1 MSLKK
6 CTTVMK
12 SVSEG
17 ELGVEEVKPLK
28 EIISI
33 AKTAVTGSTNF
44 TTTTT
49 TNIQDCP
56 KLKRTFTLPKN
67 PFQSATTR
75 MSRRRPK
82 HRDSKESTRNNAQAV
97 EQNLSQD
104 TQGNQGTGRLNTNGY
119 QDRTAN
125 KKVFRRPS
133 WKKFINKMV
142 QHMSSVGVQN
152 HKTVRDD
159 HLGSSA
165 NDIRVPPPRPAH
177 IPPDRVPGVI
187 GLRNHGNTC
196 FMNAVLQCLSHT
208 DILAEY
214 FVLDQYKVDLSR
226 RNKLNSKKYGTK
238 GEITE
243 QLALLLKAIW
253 SCQYDPEMSTAFK
266 SVVDKYGSQY
276 RGNLQHDAQE
286 FLLWLL
292 DKVHEDLNQATK
304 KKYKIIKNSFGR
316 PDDIVAAET
325 LANHVRCNNS
335 FVHAVFQA
343 QFRSSL
349 TCPRCHRQSNTF
361 DPFLCVSV
369 PVPQHH
375 RQINLFVNVLYTS
388 QQPRQVRIGVSVNQ
402 AANVKEL
409 REILA
414 SDTGIEENHML
425 LTEVHDE
432 GFHRTFSD
440 CQPLSVI
447 TENDPLYCIEL
458 PQLKEPTEQ
467 AYILLVWINVLVK
480 GELRE
485 RFGSPYTMQVSRETS
500 YEDLQ
505 KLLLKEMHTTLA
517 DDVLTSSQSPGLFII
532 RVADP
537 AATPAQDEHPCIDP
551 CVEHPLYTEQIEQ
564 ALALCA
570 DDSGPQHVKLILE
583 WDEATKASIIQDDSD
598 QIEEHASVKQ
608 LKTNSE
614 LSGSVTLEECFDLYT
629 RAEILGAEDA
639 WHCPY
644 CNRKQEVVK
653 KLGLWSL
660 PDILVIHLKRFR
672 QQSKQRSTSKLTTL
686 VDFPLYGFDMTPHLA
701 HSSVQTHNNMATLG
715 GLGWSPWKKPRP
727 RQQNIPKYDEN
738 VYDLYAICNHH
749 GQDLQGGHYTA
760 FCRNPYD
767 TQWYCFDDTR
777 VEAVTD
783 TNLIT
788 NAAYMLFYQ
797 RRGLTNNSTGNSSAA
812 STSSA
817 GSGLDHWVSRMPPF
831 YFNNKN
837 NINATNN
844 KQSKSQE
851 VLCQDKIVEEKNLNN
866 FNRGC
871 RNYATLQPNKR
882 NVATETE
889 TGEID
894 HYSDDEAPSRR
905 EWASPKPVRKTSSI
919 TLTPHQPP
927 AIIHNSSSDPD
938 TAVIHE
944 STL

>member
-1 MSLKK
+1 MNGENASA
-6 CTTVMK
+6 VMK

-17 ELGVEEVKPLK
+17 KLGVEEVKL
-28 EIISI
+28 
-33 AKTAVTGSTNF
+33 
-44 TTTTT
+44 
-49 TNIQDCP
+49 P
-56 KLKRTFTLPKN
+56 KLKTQDSISRLKCTFTLSRN
-67 PFQSATTR
+67 PFHSASR
-75 MSRRRPK
+75 MLRRRAK
-82 HRDSKESTRNNAQAV
+82 QNRDSKDGGSAAGTKDRHNMQQHQQQVESMQ
-97 EQNLSQD
+97 QNI
-104 TQGNQGTGRLNTNGY
+104 GRLHGSQSY
-119 QDRTAN
+119 PDRSGM

-133 WKKFINKMV
+133 WRKFINKMV
-142 QHMSSVGVQN
+142 QHMSNVGTQN
-152 HKTVRDD
+152 HKTSHRDD
-159 HLGSSA
+159 LGSSA
-165 NDIRVPPPRPAH
+165 GDIRVPPPRPAH
-177 IPPDRVPGVI
+177 IPPDKVPGVI

-369 PVPQHH
+369 PVPQNH
-375 RQINLFVNVLYTS
+375 RQMNLFVNVLYTS
-388 QQPRQVRIGVSVNQ
+388 QQPRQVKIGVSVNQ
-402 AANVKEL
+402 MANVREL

-414 SDTGIEENHML
+414 SDTGIDENHML
-425 LTEVHDE
+425 LTEIHDE

-458 PQLKEPTEQ
+458 PQLKEPAEQ
-467 AYILLVWINVLVK
+467 AYILLVWINVLTK
-480 GELRE
+480 GDLRQ
-485 RFGSPYTMQVSRETS
+485 RFSSPYTMQVSRETS

-505 KLLLKEMHTTLA
+505 KLLLKEMHSVLA
-517 DDVLTSSQSPGLFII
+517 DDVLTSSQSPGLFNI

-537 AATPAQDEHPCIDP
+537 AATPIQDEHPCIDP

-583 WDEATKASIIQDDSD
+583 WDEATKCNIIQDDND

-614 LSGSVTLEECFDLYT
+614 LGGAVTLEECFDLYT

-644 CNRKQEVVK
+644 CNKKQEVVK

-672 QQSKQRSTSKLTTL
+672 QQSKQRSTSKLTML

-701 HSSVQTHNNMATLG
+701 HNGVQAHNNVSSLG

-777 VEAVTD
+777 VEAVND

-797 RRGLTNNSTGNSSAA
+797 RRGLTNNSGNSSAA

-817 GSGLDHWVSRMPPF
+817 GSGLDHWVSKMPPF
-831 YFNNKN
+831 YFNNK
-837 NINATNN
+837 TNN
-844 KQSKSQE
+844 NVSNNNQSKSQE
-851 VLCQDKIVEEKNLNN
+851 VLCQDKIVEEKNITN

-871 RNYATLQPNKR
+871 RNYATLQPKKR
-882 NVATETE
+882 NVATETDI
-889 TGEID
+889 GQID
-894 HYSDDEAPSRR
+894 HYSDDEAPCRR
-905 EWASPKPVRKTSSI
+905 EWASPKPVRKMSSI
-919 TLTPHQPP
+919 TLIPQST
-927 AIIHNSSSDPD
+927 IIHSASSDPD
-938 TAVIHE
+938 TTIIHE

>member
-1 MSLKK
+1 MNVAVGTARG
-6 CTTVMK
+6 TTTSVMK

-17 ELGVEEVKPLK
+17 ELGVEEEVKRTEPRG
-28 EIISI
+28 
-33 AKTAVTGSTNF
+33 ATR
-44 TTTTT
+44 
-49 TNIQDCP
+49 
-56 KLKRTFTLPKN
+56 LKRTFTLPRN
-67 PFQSATTR
+67 PFQSASSR

-82 HRDSKESTRNNAQAV
+82 QHQQTSHSLDSKESGNNVTASAKENARNAARHATTEGILQQQQRQNTTR
-97 EQNLSQD
+97 LHGG
-104 TQGNQGTGRLNTNGY
+104 GNQQIV
-119 QDRTAN
+119 QDCQERQAPCG

-133 WKKFINKMV
+133 WRKFINKMV
-142 QHMSSVGVQN
+142 RHMSNVGVQG
-152 HKTVRDD
+152 HKAAAASIHHQRGDD
-159 HLGSSA
+159 LGSSA
-165 NDIRVPPPRPAH
+165 GDIRVPPPPRPAH

-214 FVLDQYKVDLSR
+214 FVLDQYKIDLSR
-226 RNKLNSKKYGTK
+226 RNKLNSKKYGTR
-238 GEITE
+238 GE
-243 QLALLLKAIW
+243 
-253 SCQYDPEMSTAFK
+253 S
-266 SVVDKYGSQY
+266 
-276 RGNLQHDAQE
+276 
-286 FLLWLL
+286 
-292 DKVHEDLNQATK
+292 NQATK

-369 PVPQHH
+369 PVPQNH
-375 RQINLFVNVLYTS
+375 RQMNLYVNVLYTS
-388 QQPRQVRIGVSVNQ
+388 QQPRQVKIGVSVNQ
-402 AANVKEL
+402 AANVREL

-414 SDTGIEENHML
+414 SDTGVDENHML
-425 LTEVHDE
+425 LTEIHDE

-447 TENDPLYCIEL
+447 MENDPLYCIEL

-480 GELRE
+480 GDLKH

-505 KLLLKEMHTTLA
+505 KLLLKEMHSTLA
-517 DDVLTSSQSPGLFII
+517 DDVLTTSQSPGLFNI

-537 AATPAQDEHPCIDP
+537 AATPIQDEHPCIDP

-583 WDEATKASIIQDDSD
+583 WDEATKRNIIQDDSD

-614 LSGSVTLEECFDLYT
+614 LGGAVTLEECFDLYT

-644 CNRKQEVVK
+644 CNKKQEVVK

-672 QQSKQRSTSKLTTL
+672 QQSKQRSTSKLTML

-701 HSSVQTHNNMATLG
+701 HNGVQATHNSVTSLG

-727 RQQNIPKYDEN
+727 RQHNIPKYDEN

-777 VEAVTD
+777 VEAVND

-797 RRGLTNNSTGNSSAA
+797 RRGLSNNSTGNSSAA

-817 GSGLDHWVSRMPPF
+817 GSGLDHWVSKMPPF
-831 YFNNKN
+831 YFNNKSTSDV
-837 NINATNN
+837 TNN

-851 VLCQDKIVEEKNLNN
+851 ILCQEKIVEEKNMTN
-866 FNRGC
+866 FTRGC
-871 RNYATLQPNKR
+871 GNYATLQPKKR
-882 NVATETE
+882 NAATETDI
-889 TGEID
+889 GQVD
-894 HYSDDEAPSRR
+894 HYSDDEAPCRR

-919 TLTPHQPP
+919 TLTPHIPS
-927 AIIHNSSSDPD
+927 AIIQNASSDPN
-938 TAVIHE
+938 TTVIHE

>member
-1 MSLKK
+1 
-6 CTTVMK
+6 MK

-17 ELGVEEVKPLK
+17 KLGVEEVKFGSDLKTRDVTSRFKRTLTLPGNIIQRMSKRKQKPVRDLK
-28 EIISI
+28 EN
-33 AKTAVTGSTNF
+33 NF
-44 TTTTT
+44 
-49 TNIQDCP
+49 NYNENC
-56 KLKRTFTLPKN
+56 
-67 PFQSATTR
+67 
-75 MSRRRPK
+75 
-82 HRDSKESTRNNAQAV
+82 RNNMQ
-97 EQNLSQD
+97 EEQRTQNLQQQQQQVHGVPRSH
-104 TQGNQGTGRLNTNGY
+104 TNYNNSERNGP
-119 QDRTAN
+119 
-125 KKVFRRPS
+125 KKQFRKHS
-133 WKKFINKMV
+133 MKKILLEFYFNLINKDNK
-142 QHMSSVGVQN
+142 SLYRNELS
-152 HKTVRDD
+152 
-159 HLGSSA
+159 SSA
-165 NDIRVPPPRPAH
+165 SDLRVPPPRLPQ
-177 IPPDRVPGVI
+177 IPSDRVPGVT

-214 FVLDQYKVDLSR
+214 FVCDRYKDDLS
-226 RNKLNSKKYGTK
+226 KKTKNSKKYGTK

-253 SCQYDPEMSTAFK
+253 TCQYDPEMSTAFK

-292 DKVHEDLNQATK
+292 DKVHEDLNTGSTN
-304 KKYKIIKNSFGR
+304 KYKIMKSSYGK
-316 PDDIVAAET
+316 PDNVVAQET
-325 LANHVRCNNS
+325 LNNHVRCNSS
-335 FVHAVFQA
+335 FVHKLFQA
-343 QFRSSL
+343 QFCSSL
-349 TCPRCHRQSNTF
+349 TCPKCKKQSNTF

-369 PVPQHH
+369 PVPQNH

-409 REILA
+409 REMLA
-414 SDTGIEENHML
+414 SDTGIDENHML
-425 LTEVHDE
+425 LTEVYDE

-447 TENDPLYCIEL
+447 TENDPLYCVEL

-480 GELRE
+480 GNLRE
-485 RFGSPYTMQVSRETS
+485 RFGSPYTMQISRETS

-505 KLLLKEMHTTLA
+505 KLLLKEMHATLA
-517 DDVLTSSQSPGLFII
+517 DDVLTSSQTPGLFNI

-537 AATPAQDEHPCIDP
+537 VATPAQDEHPCIDP

-583 WDEATKASIIQDDSD
+583 WDEATKSNIIQDDSD

-614 LSGSVTLEECFDLYT
+614 FGENSVTLEECFDFYT
-629 RAEILGAEDA
+629 REETLGAEDA
-639 WHCPY
+639 WYCPS

-653 KLGLWSL
+653 KLGLWTL
-660 PDILVIHLKRFR
+660 PHILVIHLKRFR
-672 QQSKQRSTSKLTTL
+672 QQSKQRSTAKLTML
-686 VDFPLYGFDMTPHLA
+686 VDFPLYGCDMTPHLA
-701 HSSVQTHNNMATLG
+701 NSDNPTNYTTLETT
-715 GLGWSPWKKPRP
+715 GWASWKKATRP
-727 RQQNIPKYDEN
+727 RQRQNFSKYIDDN

-777 VEAVTD
+777 VEPLTESELVT
-783 TNLIT
+783 NS
-788 NAAYMLFYQ
+788 AYMLFYQ
-797 RRGLTNNSTGNSSAA
+797 KRGPNNNSTGNSSAA

-831 YFNNKN
+831 YYNNRN
-837 NINATNN
+837 SCNAPNSN

-851 VLCQDKIVEEKNLNN
+851 ILCQEKIVKEKNLNN

-871 RNYATLQPNKR
+871 RNYATLQPQKK
-882 NVATETE
+882 NVGTETDC
-889 TGEID
+889 GEVD
-894 HYSDDEAPSRR
+894 HYSDVEAPTNYPSRR
-905 EWASPKPVRKTSSI
+905 EWASPKPVRRTSSI
-919 TLTPHQPP
+919 TLIPHIPQ
-927 AIIHNSSSDPD
+927 AIIQNANNDQD
-938 TAVIHE
+938 TTVIHE